1 MDTYWL
7 DPWLIKGI
15 GRYLQAFE
23 TGGLSE
29 STCADRL
36 TELEQEVRGLE
47 AHTAALE
54 AECET
59 TPVRATGEVLVG
71 VRRRI
76 ERAMADAAPGQLK
89 RLLSTVVDQILVE
102 SQACIQPYFVAPAV
116 RTRPGSR
123 RRTGIEPA

>member
-1 MDTYWL
+1 M
-7 DPWLIKGI
+7 
-15 GRYLQAFE
+15 
-23 TGGLSE
+23 SE

-36 TELEQEVRGLE
+36 AELEREVRGLE

-59 TPVRATGEVLVG
+59 TPALATGEVLVG
-71 VRRRI
+71 VRRRV
-76 ERAMADAAPGQLK
+76 ERAVADAAPGLLK
-89 RLLSTVVDQILVE
+89 RLLGTVVEQILVE
-102 SQACIQPYFVAPAV
+102 SRACIQPYFVASAV